1 MNGHGDGGRLEPSP
15 DLSWRDVN
23 GELVIVD
30 TRRGDYHVL
39 NALGARVFAAI
50 VEGDDTASIASSIA
64 ETHDMTPREV
74 QRDVDAFVAT
84 LAAKGLL
91 TRR

>member
-1 MNGHGDGGRLEPSP
+1 MRRPGDRERLEPSA
-15 DLSWRDVN
+15 DLSWRDVH

-39 NALGARVFAAI
+39 NALGARVFTAI
-50 VEGDDTASIASSIA
+50 VDGDDTASIVSRIA
-64 ETHDMTPREV
+64 ETHDVTPHVAE
-74 QRDVDAFVAT
+74 RDVEAFVAT

-91 TRR
+91 TSR